1 MFEHYRAQ
9 FPACERY
16 LYLNH
21 AGVAPT
27 SRRVQAAAASW
38 FEDLVQRITFMQGWV
53 EKYPDSYWV
62 PAFFFPQGFFTSVKQ
77 KFARKTQTPIDTI
90 EFNTNFQ
97 GYYSDNVTLEPEHGC
112 IIHGLFFEGCRF
124 DMDTMLL

>member
-38 FEDLVQRITFMQGWV
+38 FEDLV
-53 EKYPDSYWV
+53 
-62 PAFFFPQGFFTSVKQ
+62 
-77 KFARKTQTPIDTI
+77 
-90 EFNTNFQ
+90 
-97 GYYSDNVTLEPEHGC
+97 EHG
-112 IIHGLFFEGCRF
+112 IAHEAQWESHTEAVRAATAASKVSGSLALPG
-124 DMDTMLL
+124 MK